1 MAKEDALYQEWI
13 NEFKAKKPE
22 AAAALDALVQADP
35 EREVFRGVLRERDY
49 YTKLNDYNTEKQ
61 KLEAEKVRV
70 LGTARQQQEWHTKA
84 DAEYKR
90 AIQEKKTLTTR
101 LRALEDKASE
111 FGVDIESPSDGPG
124 ATSRGNGGSVVD
136 ENFSKELELLRGK
149 VEFFDKALPKVLGD
163 LTGVIRESLKEGYDV
178 DPQDI
183 LAYASENNV
192 DTRTAFAE
200 LTREEREKRTERLFN
215 DELDKAR
222 EEGRREALSKLPGPD
237 RIRQNGPTVVD
248 ALLDKD
254 RVGLTNQERVSA
266 AVKDF
271 LEMGS

>member
-1 MAKEDALYQEWI
+1 MSKEDALYTEWI

-22 AAAALDALVQADP
+22 AAAAVDALVAADP

-49 YTKLNDYNTEKQ
+49 YTKLNEYNTEKQ
-61 KLEAEKVRV
+61 RLEAEKVKV

-84 DAEYKR
+84 DAEYKK
-90 AIQEKKTLTTR
+90 ALSEKKTLQTR

-111 FGVDIESPSDGPG
+111 FGVDLESIGDVTDAKP
-124 ATSRGNGGSVVD
+124 RGNGGSVVD
-136 ENFSKELELLRGK
+136 ETITRELEALRGK

-163 LTGVIRESLKEGYDV
+163 LTGVIRESLKEGFDV

-200 LTREEREKRTERLFN
+200 LTREEREKRTEKLFN

-237 RIRQNGPTVVD
+237 RIRQSGPTVVD
-248 ALLDKD
+248 ALLEKD
-254 RVGLTNQERVSA
+254 RPGLTNQERVSA